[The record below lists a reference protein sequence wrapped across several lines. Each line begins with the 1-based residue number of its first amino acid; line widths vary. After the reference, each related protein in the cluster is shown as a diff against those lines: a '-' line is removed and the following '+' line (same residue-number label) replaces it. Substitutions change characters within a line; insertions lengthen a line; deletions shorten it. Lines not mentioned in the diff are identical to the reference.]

1 MDSTVRWCAE
11 PTEIMQ
17 KSTYMYI
24 SFPVQFH
31 TCSKSFSLSAQKRF
45 RAQGHGWNH
54 SPSTGNFCLQWALP
68 ALLPEL
74 SAGSKKFKL
83 HQFLSMFSPPPVE
96 THHHFKA
103 PRQSERFTLVTIL
116 QGCQSGN
123 LIENKQ
129 HQVKQDI
136 PERAPLTH
144 ITVTRS
150 SHDLQDTTS
159 VPSKET

>member
-1 MDSTVRWCAE
+1 MDSTVQWCAK

-31 TCSKSFSLSAQKRF
+31 TWSKSFSLSAQRRF

-54 SPSTGNFCLQWALP
+54 SPSTRNFYLQWTLP
-68 ALLPEL
+68 ALLLEL

-83 HQFLSMFSPPPVE
+83 HQFLFSPPPVE

-103 PRQSERFTLVTIL
+103 PRQSERFTIL

-123 LIENKQ
+123 LTEKKQ
-129 HQVKQDI
+129 HQGKQDI
-136 PERAPLTH
+136 PERAPLSH

-150 SHDLQDTTS
+150 SHDLQDATS